1 MMPLRLI
8 GATLVL
14 SVAALTLVAASA
26 AGLRPAAQDVT
37 LVIRG
42 GDRIVESNFALA
54 PGVAVRL
61 SITNFT
67 HEFHT
72 FTIPGLGVS
81 AAIAPAGR
89 VPATTVVTFTARR
102 WGTFRWHCAVCP
114 SGAHGRAHAMG
125 GAVYV
130 IMNPSALP

>member
-1 MMPLRLI
+1 MTPLKLL
-8 GATLVL
+8 GATLVM
-14 SVAALTLVAASA
+14 SVAALAVVSLSSASS
-26 AGLRPAAQDVT
+26 RPAAQDVT

-42 GDRIVESNFALA
+42 GDRIVEPNFALA

-72 FTIPGLGVS
+72 FTIPGLDVS
-81 AAIAPAGR
+81 ALIAPAGR
-89 VPATTVVTFTARR
+89 VHTTTVVTFTPRKG
-102 WGTFRWHCAVCP
+102 GTFRWHCVVCP
-114 SGAHGRAHAMG
+114 SGVHGRPHTMG